1 MMKKVVIIGSG
12 IAGATVALYLE
23 GQADV
28 TIICKGKQEESN
40 SMLAQGGVAAVM
52 PAKRLEKEQE
62 PDNEASHVAD
72 TLSAGVFH
80 NQKKAVEK
88 MVHEGPRV
96 IQDLIDLGM
105 VFDQTLDGQLDMG
118 LEGAHSHKRIL
129 HAGGDQTGHQ
139 LTCFVHGQLSA
150 VKWMPNTFALDFVV
164 EEGKVRGVSY
174 LDADNQR
181 QTILADDV
189 VLASGGIGHLF
200 QDTSND
206 KTITGDGIAM
216 ALRAGCDLSDMEFL
230 QFHPS
235 LLDGGEKVHS
245 ILISEAVRGAGAIL
259 VDENDCPIMVGRSSK
274 LDLAP
279 RDVVSR
285 VVNEQIQAGHHIY
298 LDISRVTN
306 FSQQFPSIASYL
318 KQNNIDFE
326 ISQRIP
332 IKPGMHFLMGGVKT
346 DASGHTKLGNLYA
359 VGEVAFT
366 GVHGANRLASNSL
379 LEGLS
384 FARSV
389 ADAIL
394 LDKENSS
401 PNEQMQQVSQLS
413 TQMHLPNRADL
424 VKRTSDALGII
435 RKPKTI
441 RQFQDWLS
449 TFDYHTIDQTCTNR
463 HQIETANLC
472 LVAETIANATLA
484 RTKSLGAHY
493 LLPEE

>member
-1 MMKKVVIIGSG
+1 MKKVVIVGSG

-28 TIICKGKQEESN
+28 TIICKGNQEDSN

-52 PAKRLEKEQE
+52 QAKRLEKEQE

-88 MVHEGPRV
+88 MVHEGPQV

-105 VFDQTLDGQLDMG
+105 TFDTTIDGQLNMG

-139 LTCFVHGQLSA
+139 LTSFVHEQLSK
-150 VKWMPNTFALDFVV
+150 VNWLSHTFALDFVV

-174 LDADNQR
+174 LDTNNQR
-181 QTILADDV
+181 QTIDADEV

-206 KTITGDGIAM
+206 QTITGDGIAM
-216 ALRAGCDLSDMEFL
+216 AIRAGCDLSDMEFL

-235 LLDGGEKVHS
+235 LLDGGKKVHS

-285 VVNEQIQAGHHIY
+285 VVNEQIQAGHQIY

-306 FSQQFPSIASYL
+306 FSQQFPAIASYL

-326 ISQRIP
+326 TSQRIP
-332 IKPGMHFLMGGVKT
+332 IKPDMHFLMGGVKT
-346 DASGHTKLGNLYA
+346 DFSGHTKLGNLYA

-394 LDKENSS
+394 SDKENSS
-401 PNEQMQQVSQLS
+401 ASEQVQQVTQSS
-413 TQMHLPNRADL
+413 TKMRLPNRADL

-435 RKPKTI
+435 RKPETI

-449 TFDYHTIDQTCTNR
+449 TFDYHILDQTCTNR

-472 LVAETIANATLA
+472 LVAETIANAALA
-484 RTKSLGAHY
+484 RTQSLGAHY